1 MDIRSVHPKSLRDR
15 VREGDFSSHN
25 YGGGG
30 VGGWGGNLQQNSME
44 KYSFSRVSHIH
55 KYLALS
61 PLQACLPLKL
71 LPSTTLVGEIYQPLN
86 LSPRD
91 SPTYYLT
98 PPALVPPP
106 PQE

>member
-1 MDIRSVHPKSLRDR
+1 MDIRSIHPKSLRDR
-15 VREGDFSSHN
+15 VSEGDFTSHN
-25 YGGGG
+25 YWGGGG
-30 VGGWGGNLQQNSME
+30 WEPAAEQYGKVQLLTCLS
-44 KYSFSRVSHIH
+44 H

-71 LPSTTLVGEIYQPLN
+71 LPSTSLVGEIYQPLN